1 MCWLYIHMQEPFEVY
16 LLDMSNYQFVSVI
29 PPCVRYY
36 NTKCIG
42 SVKDKPDDES
52 KFELYLLENGKVA
65 LKANNGLYLSRIAYS
80 NDALDDF
87 NHVQPTKNTPDYFSQ
102 FEFDYAAEGGPF
114 ENIGTIA
121 LKADNG
127 RYVAPSG
134 GTTIKPLATEPHK
147 FLLMPAGWSTARR
160 QFIPPPGRW

>member
-52 KFELYLLENGKVA
+52 KFKLYILDNGKVA
-65 LKANNGLYLSRIAYS
+65 LKANNGRYLSCIAYS
-80 NDALDDF
+80 NNALDNL
-87 NHVQPTKNTPDYFSQ
+87 NHIQPTKGTSNSPSE
-102 FEFDYAAEGGPF
+102 FEIDYAPEGGPF

-134 GTTIKPLATEPHK
+134 GTTIKPLATGPHQ
-147 FLLMPAGWSTARR
+147 FLLMPARSTARR
-160 QFIPPPGRW
+160 QFIL